1 MAKRT
6 LKNIDRWIGIWGF
19 ILWLLLPS
27 AQAGQLAIIIDDL
40 GYNQVLGKRAIDLPG
55 DFTYAILPLTPHGR
69 ELAERAHA
77 LDKEIMLHAPM
88 SNEQQLPLGKG
99 ALVTGMTQEEFLQV
113 LRNNL
118 ASIPYL
124 KGVNNHMG
132 SQLTQDTRTMS
143 WLMQELKSR
152 QLYFVDSR
160 TTTKTQAL
168 AVAETMGLPSRKRD
182 VFLDNKND
190 ETHIQQQLLLAIKIA
205 HRQGSAIAIGHPYRN
220 TLKVLE
226 KIHPLLEQYQVRLV
240 KTSQLMPKP
249 DPLPRFCLAP
259 PLYLWAST
267 PEKVNPV
274 TVESFF

>member
-55 DFTYAILPLTPHGR
+55 DFTYAILPFTPHGH

-77 LDKEIMLHAPM
+77 LGKEIMLHAPM
-88 SNEQQLPLGKG
+88 SNEQLLPLGKG

-113 LRNNL
+113 LRDDL
-118 ASIPYL
+118 ASIPYV
-124 KGVNNHMG
+124 KGVNNHTG
-132 SQLTQDTRTMS
+132 SQLTQDAQTMS
-143 WLMQELKSR
+143 WLMRELKSR
-152 QLYFVDSR
+152 HLYFVDSR

-168 AVAETMGLPSRKRD
+168 AVAEAIGLPSRKRD

-190 ETHIQQQLLLAIKIA
+190 EVHIHQQLLLAINTA

-220 TLKVLE
+220 TLKALE
-226 KIHPLLEQYQVRLV
+226 KIHPLLERYQVRLV
-240 KTSQLMPKP
+240 KTSLLMPRLNSP
-249 DPLPRFCLAP
+249 VQFCSAP

-274 TVESFF
+274 TVEPYF